1 MESARFSSKKPL
13 GVNELY
19 AKWSKNLTHYCL
31 PLLGESILTDP
42 SAVLPD
48 TDVENVVYY
57 LIKPLRNPKHLS
69 RYNNDTIHNILFPTG
84 NETQLFFI
92 GDIHPCLFTSL
103 IRSLIDSTWRDEQV
117 RRIDQIERGMMVATE
132 ASSSVAAVDEAA
144 KEETEELVRI
154 FSAANSLRKSVL
166 REVFKATT
174 GIQAAKFLESLCEF
188 LAGFQDQNCPPLDT
202 PEPSQSHGLEQQHT
216 SEADE
221 ARERTLWIGAVTDD
235 MDTEFLYRC
244 FAGTTGEV
252 VNVGLPNHKV
262 TGKSIGYGF
271 IEFISR
277 DAAERALQ
285 TYNKTLVPGL
295 VPPRRFKLRWAM
307 KQTIR
312 ESTESI
318 FVGDLADDVTDRML
332 LKTFRDHGYSSAVSA
347 AVSTDRSTGRSRGY
361 GFVRFSDHDQMLL
374 AIESMN
380 GVECSSRPM
389 RIGPT
394 GGN

>member
-19 AKWSKNLTHYCL
+19 AKWSKNLTDYCL

-57 LIKPLRNPKHLS
+57 LIKHYETLS
-69 RYNNDTIHNILFPTG
+69 TCPDNNDTIRNILFPTG

-117 RRIDQIERGMMVATE
+117 RRIDQIERGMMVSVSDLMEQMSKAQIRFLARVSKNWVARTE

-166 REVFKATT
+166 REIFKATT

-188 LAGFQDQNCPPLDT
+188 LAGFQDQVL
-202 PEPSQSHGLEQQHT
+202 SL
-216 SEADE
+216 
-221 ARERTLWIGAVTDD
+221 
-235 MDTEFLYRC
+235 
-244 FAGTTGEV
+244 
-252 VNVGLPNHKV
+252 
-262 TGKSIGYGF
+262 
-271 IEFISR
+271 
-277 DAAERALQ
+277 LQ
-285 TYNKTLVPGL
+285 
-295 VPPRRFKLRWAM
+295 
-307 KQTIR
+307 
-312 ESTESI
+312 
-318 FVGDLADDVTDRML
+318 
-332 LKTFRDHGYSSAVSA
+332 
-347 AVSTDRSTGRSRGY
+347 
-361 GFVRFSDHDQMLL
+361 
-374 AIESMN
+374 
-380 GVECSSRPM
+380 
-389 RIGPT
+389 
-394 GGN
+394 

>member
-117 RRIDQIERGMMVATE
+117 RRIDQIERDPFLARVSKNWVARTE

-188 LAGFQDQNCPPLDT
+188 LAGFQDQVL
-202 PEPSQSHGLEQQHT
+202 SL
-216 SEADE
+216 
-221 ARERTLWIGAVTDD
+221 
-235 MDTEFLYRC
+235 
-244 FAGTTGEV
+244 
-252 VNVGLPNHKV
+252 
-262 TGKSIGYGF
+262 
-271 IEFISR
+271 
-277 DAAERALQ
+277 LQ
-285 TYNKTLVPGL
+285 
-295 VPPRRFKLRWAM
+295 
-307 KQTIR
+307 
-312 ESTESI
+312 
-318 FVGDLADDVTDRML
+318 
-332 LKTFRDHGYSSAVSA
+332 
-347 AVSTDRSTGRSRGY
+347 
-361 GFVRFSDHDQMLL
+361 
-374 AIESMN
+374 
-380 GVECSSRPM
+380 
-389 RIGPT
+389 
-394 GGN
+394 